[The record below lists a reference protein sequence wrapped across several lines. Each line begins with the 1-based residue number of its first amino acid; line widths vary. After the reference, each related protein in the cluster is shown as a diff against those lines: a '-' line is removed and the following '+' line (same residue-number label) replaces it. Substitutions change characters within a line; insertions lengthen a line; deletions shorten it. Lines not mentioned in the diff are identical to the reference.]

1 MHVQAIS
8 AAWFVQKGM
17 QETLSTRAEDMGPAF
32 ATVKEAFDAPKGGA
46 SKKELDATACLMIE
60 AAFYQS
66 VSK

>member
-1 MHVQAIS
+1 
-8 AAWFVQKGM
+8 M